1 MNHNKYHPII
11 PPMNELEKFV
21 DEAGKMLETIEQRE
35 TRAKSFI
42 EPLADELVAIA
53 MRYFAEIET
62 MEVEKKD
69 KIAYRAFCR
78 TEQLNRF
85 MFKRI
90 YDGVDDMEED
100 TTQFHVPPRHDEE
113 GNKQRLEKQLER
125 LPPEYHESYTEVFYE
140 GIEADKPNNDF
151 LYDCFDYAKLLL
163 WVAFP
168 EISELTGNSI
178 LHMNWEACNCMRSF
192 GYDLYDIIER

>member
-1 MNHNKYHPII
+1 MD
-11 PPMNELEKFV
+11 ELEKFV
-21 DEAGKMLETIEQRE
+21 DEADEMLKAIEQRE
-35 TRAKSFI
+35 ARARSFI

-53 MRYFAEIET
+53 MRYFTEVET

-69 KIAYRAFCR
+69 KIKYRAFYR
-78 TEQLNRF
+78 AEQLNRF

-113 GNKQRLEKQLER
+113 GNKRKLEKQLER
-125 LPPEYHESYTEVFYE
+125 LPSEYHESYTEVFYE

-151 LYDCFDYAKLLL
+151 LYDCFDYVKLSL
-163 WVAFP
+163 WMAFP
-168 EISELTGNSI
+168 EIGELTGNSI
-178 LHMNWEACNCMRSF
+178 LRMNWEAFYCTRSF
-192 GYDLYDIIER
+192 VYDFYDII